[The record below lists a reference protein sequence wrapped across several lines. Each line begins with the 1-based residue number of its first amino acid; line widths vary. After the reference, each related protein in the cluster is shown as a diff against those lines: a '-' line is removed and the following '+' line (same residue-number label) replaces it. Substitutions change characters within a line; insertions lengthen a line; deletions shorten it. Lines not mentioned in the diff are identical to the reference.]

1 MQTIYR
7 GNKTFQQFDFQQI
20 SLNSPIRVGNGNY
33 FMKYKAKDQSLY
45 VQPPQCLT
53 KQGVINVSKK
63 HYIDL
68 LFTNEDADFIQWM
81 EKLEE
86 TSVNYIYNNRVKWFD
101 GDMEKDDIENY
112 FSSPFRIFRSGK
124 YYILRVG
131 IATTLGL
138 PAIKVYDSDENEVS
152 VDDIN
157 DTTQLMCIL
166 EIKGVKCGTRN
177 FQIELETKQLMIVKP
192 SNPFDKCL
200 FKVDT
205 NTTTDVPDKSEL
217 SVKDFAEEDVN
228 PVEKPVILDD
238 DKEELPEN
246 LHTDNEEAFVET
258 IDEPVSVDTEN
269 IDTLREDIPEVPLDI
284 SYNLG
289 ITDEQEQIETHKIDE
304 TSDIPQNN
312 VSEVENTES
321 QQSLGEQ
328 LEIMEEPFE
337 TMSSEIEEVTF
348 PLESLEK
355 AEPIQ
360 LKERNDIYYE
370 MYYEARRKAK
380 MAKEIALNCYLEAR
394 NIKNTH
400 MLNDLHESDSDEN
413 ISEV

>member
-1 MQTIYR
+1 M
-7 GNKTFQQFDFQQI
+7 
-20 SLNSPIRVGNGNY
+20 
-33 FMKYKAKDQSLY
+33 
-45 VQPPQCLT
+45 
-53 KQGVINVSKK
+53 
-63 HYIDL
+63 
-68 LFTNEDADFIQWM
+68 
-81 EKLEE
+81 
-86 TSVNYIYNNRVKWFD
+86 
-101 GDMEKDDIENY
+101 
-112 FSSPFRIFRSGK
+112 
-124 YYILRVG
+124 
-131 IATTLGL
+131 
-138 PAIKVYDSDENEVS
+138 
-152 VDDIN
+152 
-157 DTTQLMCIL
+157 
-166 EIKGVKCGTRN
+166 
-177 FQIELETKQLMIVKP
+177 
-192 SNPFDKCL
+192 
-200 FKVDT
+200 
-205 NTTTDVPDKSEL
+205 
-217 SVKDFAEEDVN
+217 N